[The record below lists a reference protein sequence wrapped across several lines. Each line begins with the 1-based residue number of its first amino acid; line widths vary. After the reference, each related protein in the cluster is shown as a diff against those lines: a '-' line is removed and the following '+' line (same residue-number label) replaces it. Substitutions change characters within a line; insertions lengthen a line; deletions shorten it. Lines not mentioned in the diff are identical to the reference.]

1 MTEFLTIT
9 ILLLSSYVLGA
20 IPFAYIFTKLFVK
33 KDIMEMG
40 WKKSSS
46 SNVLTNVGKLPAL
59 LTFFFDVFKG
69 FIVVYIAKELGLSF
83 EVQAFAGFFAVV
95 GHNWSAFL
103 RFKGGRGIA
112 TILGACLAFNYL
124 IGIVILIPVILTA
137 LVWTGSIGT
146 IIGYFLGMFW
156 GYAIQD
162 YGLFLLFALCLI
174 PIIVKRLSPVKT
186 LKGNI
191 KNRLI
196 FDQDGIPPFRIRKN
210 K

>member
-59 LTFFFDVFKG
+59 LTFVFDVLKG

-83 EVQAFAGFFAVV
+83 EVQALAGFFAVA
-95 GHNWSAFL
+95 GHNWSVFL
-103 RFKGGRGIA
+103 RFNGGRGIA
-112 TILGACLAFNYL
+112 TILGACLAFNPL

-146 IIGYFLGMFW
+146 IIGYFSGMIW

-174 PIIVKRLSPVKT
+174 PIIIKRLSPIKT

-196 FDQDGIPPFRIRKN
+196 FDQDGVPPLRIRKN